1 MTRPDDPNWPA
12 IPYSSWSGTL
22 GALHMWT
29 QIVGKV
35 RLMCAPVVN
44 HWWDSVLYVSAR
56 GLTTSPIG
64 HPGGVFD
71 MEFDF
76 LDEALSIRKVDGGAA
91 TVALESGS
99 VAGFYGRVME
109 TLASLGVEVVIRPL
123 PNEVQEAIPFDRN
136 TTPVDYDA
144 EAARRFWLALVQ
156 ADRVFKE
163 FRARFL
169 GKSSPVH
176 FFWGAPD
183 LAVTRFSGRR
193 APEHPGGFPHLP
205 DWVTREAYSHE
216 VSSAG
221 FWPGSPDMDAAFYS
235 YAYPNPAGFSDA
247 AVEPEAAFWSE
258 EMGEFFLPYE
268 AVRTAP
274 DPDAA
279 LMRFLQSTY
288 EAAADLA
295 AWDRASLERPAREL
309 RRLEAAVAIR

>member
-1 MTRPDDPNWPA
+1 MTRPDHPDWPA
-12 IPYSSWSGTL
+12 IPYSSWSDTL
-22 GALHMWT
+22 RALHMWT

-56 GLTTSPIG
+56 GLTSSPIG

-76 LDEALSIRKVDGGAA
+76 VDESLNIRKVDGGAGS
-91 TVALESGS
+91 VALESGS
-99 VAGFYGRVME
+99 VAGFYGRVLE
-109 TLASLGVEVVIRPL
+109 TLASLGAPVVIRPS
-123 PNEVQEAIPFDRN
+123 PNEVQEAIPFDRD

-144 EAARRFWLALVQ
+144 EAARRFWRALVQ
-156 ADRVFKE
+156 ADRVFKQ
-163 FRARFL
+163 FRARFV

-216 VSSAG
+216 ASSAG

-258 EMGEFFLPYE
+258 EMREFFLPYE

-279 LMRFLQSTY
+279 LMEFLQSTY

-295 AWDRASLERPAREL
+295 AWDRASLERPDREL